1 MQYANSP
8 HPLFYDLSQMTLF
21 CKCDHPSALLT
32 SKLTLLFISCV
43 AIRQFHF
50 QKYLA
55 RIDSANQLF
64 VNSYIHKPDWLFQFS
79 MCANGMKRQ
88 ANYWC

>member
-43 AIRQFHF
+43 VIRQFQF

-55 RIDSANQLF
+55 CIDSANQLTPAIQGHR
-64 VNSYIHKPDWLFQFS
+64 VEWSKNL
-79 MCANGMKRQ
+79 
-88 ANYWC
+88 